1 MVLAEKYEIDDI
13 FDEVVDDIKED
24 EGLEIVASDEEVWDH
39 VLCVGLKSTYMSTT
53 DSSKTVFRIL
63 DLIPGCCHS
72 REFYDKF
79 DIIESDDVTY
89 DGEYKTVH
97 NGITQ
102 YKIYNDDTVTSG
114 IYDRYECCGL
124 TLKNTDY
131 GSLWKVG
138 EILFWLTE
146 SDGYKFGIDDK
157 PENDFSFSDD
167 KFEKFMS
174 KFMTRLSGKTLASY
188 EDYYRNKMET
198 EFNYCMYN
206 QMIVVKLL
214 NLKVQQA
221 YHRLSCF
228 DCLEE
233 YIVSPDFIK
242 TEKCQY
248 LLMSIDFIRRLASNH
263 EFDTMLALPL
273 TSMNREYAKHY
284 VSGKRIL
291 RSDVF
296 ATASKIHIFLEIE
309 HDYDSERKYYTR
321 LRQRPNVLFLY
332 IEICGKTELKEA
344 LDFLI
349 GEKNKGPFIMIS
361 QEVYGT

>member
-1 MVLAEKYEIDDI
+1 MALAENYEMDDI
-13 FDEVVDDIKED
+13 FDDVVDDIKED
-24 EGLEIVASDEEVWDH
+24 EGLELEALNEDVWDH
-39 VLCVGLKSTYMSTT
+39 VLCVGWKSTYMSTT
-53 DSSKTVFRIL
+53 ASKTVSRIL
-63 DLIPGCCHS
+63 DLLPECRHS

-79 DIIESDDVTY
+79 DIIESDSVTY
-89 DGEYKTVH
+89 DGEYKTVY
-97 NGITQ
+97 NGTTR
-102 YKIYNDDTVTSG
+102 YKIYNDEEQKSR
-114 IYDRYECCGL
+114 YDYYKCCGL
-124 TLKNTDY
+124 TLKKSDY

-146 SDGYKFGIDDK
+146 SDGYKFGIDEK
-157 PENDFSFSDD
+157 PENDFPDG
-167 KFEKFMS
+167 KFEKFMV
-174 KFMTRLSGKTLASY
+174 KFMTRLSGNALSSF

-248 LLMSIDFIRRLASNH
+248 LLKSIDFIRRLASNH

-284 VSGKRIL
+284 VIGKRIL

-309 HDYDSERKYYTR
+309 HDYDSESKYYTR
-321 LRQRPNVLFLY
+321 IRQRPNVLFLY
-332 IEICGKTELKEA
+332 IEICGKSELKEA

-349 GEKNKGPFIMIS
+349 GEKFKGPFIMIS